1 MRIIIAGDL
10 YIADYFRNQDLID
23 KSVIDLFETA
33 DYRIVNLEAPIT
45 EDNPINKIIKTG
57 PHLRMLS
64 NSIMPYLHQ
73 LKIDAVTMANN
84 HIQDYGNKGVTDTF
98 KELDDHKIEYI
109 GAGNDLTEARKP
121 LTLDKDGMKIAILNF
136 CENEWSIAEDDSPGA
151 NPMDIIDNTNQ
162 IREAKASH
170 DKVIVIVH
178 GGHEY
183 YNLPSPRMQKQYRFY
198 ADQGADIVVG
208 HHTHCI
214 SGNEVYKGVPIY
226 YSLGN
231 FLFTKNNLND
241 EWYTGIILEVD
252 ITSVRIECQIH
263 PVRQEKE
270 IFKLSFLEDK
280 YKEEVL
286 GRFETYSNVI
296 NNPDELLNNW
306 KMYIEKKSKEYLNY
320 WSPLASI
327 ENRYI
332 SGILR
337 RLGVNFINKKAAS
350 LHLNLMR
357 CEAHHD
363 LSEVILEKYISK

>member
-1 MRIIIAGDL
+1 MRILIVGDL
-10 YIADYFRNQDLID
+10 FVSDQYYDNDLID
-23 KSVIDLFETA
+23 KSIQDMFSSA

-45 EDNPINKIIKTG
+45 EDNPKNKILKTG
-57 PHLRMLS
+57 PHLRMS
-64 NSIMPYLHQ
+64 SDTIMPYLHQ

-84 HIQDYGNKGVTDTF
+84 HILDYGDKGVTDTF
-98 KELDDHKIEYI
+98 NELVDHKIKYI
-109 GAGNDLTEARKP
+109 GAGNDLTEAKKP
-121 LTLDKDGMKIAILNF
+121 LSLHKDGMKIAILNF
-136 CENEWSIAEDDSPGA
+136 CENEWSIAEEDSPGA

-183 YNLPSPRMQKQYRFY
+183 YNLLSPRMQKQYRFY

-231 FLFTKNNLND
+231 FLFTMNNPND
-241 EWYTGIILEVD
+241 EWYTGLILEVE
-252 ITSVRIECQIH
+252 ITSEGIDCQIH

-270 IFKLSFLEDK
+270 SFELSFLKDID
-280 YKEEVL
+280 KEEVL

-296 NNPDELLNNW
+296 NNPDELLDNW
-306 KMYIEKKSKEYLNY
+306 KMYIEKQSKQYLNY
-320 WSPLASI
+320 WSPLSFI
-327 ENRYI
+327 NNRYVA
-332 SGILR
+332 GLFR
-337 RLGVNFINKKAAS
+337 RLGINFLNKKGSS
-350 LHLNLMR
+350 LYMNLMR
-357 CEAHHD
+357 CEAHRD
-363 LSEVILEKYISK
+363 LSFGILIKQIKL

>member
-10 YIADYFRNQDLID
+10 YIADDFRNQDLID

-33 DYRIVNLEAPIT
+33 DYKIVNLEAPIT
-45 EDNPINKIIKTG
+45 EDNPKNKIIKTG
-57 PHLRMLS
+57 PHLRMS
-64 NSIMPYLHQ
+64 SDTIMPYLHQ

-84 HIQDYGNKGVTDTF
+84 HIMDYGYKGVKDTF
-98 KELDDHKIEYI
+98 KELVDHKIKYI
-109 GAGNDLTEARKP
+109 GAGNDLTEAKKP
-121 LTLDKDGMKIAILNF
+121 LSLHKDGMKIAILNF
-136 CENEWSIAEDDSPGA
+136 CENESGA
-151 NPMDIIDNTNQ
+151 NPMDVIDNTNQ
-162 IREAKASH
+162 IKEAKASH

-231 FLFTKNNLND
+231 FLFTKNNPND
-241 EWYTGIILEVD
+241 EWYTGLILEVE
-252 ITSVRIECQIH
+252 ITREGVDCQIH
-263 PVRQEKE
+263 PVRQKREK
-270 IFKLSFLEDK
+270 FVLTLLEGISKDD
-280 YKEEVL
+280 VL
-286 GRFETYSNVI
+286 NRYETYCNLI
-296 NNPDELLNNW
+296 HNPDEIRAHW
-306 KMYIEKKSKEYLNY
+306 VKYIEKQSKQYLNY

-332 SGILR
+332 SGIFR
-337 RLGVNFINKKAAS
+337 RIGVNFINKKAAS

-357 CEAHHD
+357 CEAHHN
-363 LSEVILEKYISK
+363 LSKEVLEKYISK

>member
-1 MRIIIAGDL
+1 MSSD
-10 YIADYFRNQDLID
+10 
-23 KSVIDLFETA
+23 T
-33 DYRIVNLEAPIT
+33 
-45 EDNPINKIIKTG
+45 
-57 PHLRMLS
+57 
-64 NSIMPYLHQ
+64 IMPYLHQ

-84 HIQDYGNKGVTDTF
+84 HILDYGYKGVKDTF
-98 KELDDHKIEYI
+98 KELVDHKIKYI

-121 LTLDKDGMKIAILNF
+121 LSLHKDGMKIAILNF

-231 FLFTKNNLND
+231 FFLQR
-241 EWYTGIILEVD
+241 IIQ
-252 ITSVRIECQIH
+252 T
-263 PVRQEKE
+263 
-270 IFKLSFLEDK
+270 
-280 YKEEVL
+280 
-286 GRFETYSNVI
+286 
-296 NNPDELLNNW
+296 
-306 KMYIEKKSKEYLNY
+306 M
-320 WSPLASI
+320 
-327 ENRYI
+327 
-332 SGILR
+332 SGTQ
-337 RLGVNFINKKAAS
+337 V
-350 LHLNLMR
+350 
-357 CEAHHD
+357 
-363 LSEVILEKYISK
+363 